1 MLASR
6 GELEAG
12 GPLTRDPSNIRSPAV
27 RAFFME
33 EYLERIRLERFN
45 MGESGARSLTTEEL
59 LVGVG
64 LSREQIARE
73 FLAMELR
80 NSPNW
85 GRDDLRDSVA
95 ALHPGARRENVLI
108 TTGTSEALL
117 LLFRHL
123 RPRRVALAMPAFQ
136 ALYEIPATLGAEI
149 VRLPIRWDD
158 RGAPYVDRD
167 EWRALLDRA
176 RPDCLVLNSPHNPS
190 GLVLDP
196 GLCEEL
202 LDFALS
208 TGAAVIGDEHY
219 RFHASE
225 HELLGP
231 TVYRPGGRVFVTGSF
246 IKCLGCTGLRI
257 GWCVG
262 DHGSLASMQND
273 KNYTTHTVAP
283 IVEWIA
289 HEVMRRVDSPILG
302 RMRAEWIE
310 NRRALG
316 DFLASAPRLE
326 GVPPAGGFV
335 TCVGVRGARDPADV
349 EAAARAL
356 AAERVFLLGLD
367 KMEAT
372 GDGDPG
378 ATGLRRGLGFRLGLG
393 LPPADFREAL
403 VRIGRALSPGAAGR

>member
-1 MLASR
+1 
-6 GELEAG
+6 
-12 GPLTRDPSNIRSPAV
+12 
-27 RAFFME
+27 ME
-33 EYLERIRLERFN
+33 EYLEGIRLERFN
-45 MGESGARSLTTEEL
+45 MSESGARFVTTEEL
-59 LVGVG
+59 LLGVG
-64 LSREQIARE
+64 LTREQIAHE
-73 FLAMELR
+73 FLAMDLR

-85 GRDDLRDSVA
+85 GRDELRDSVA
-95 ALHPGARRENVLI
+95 ALHPGAQRENVLI

-117 LLFRHL
+117 LLFRYL

-149 VRLPIRWDD
+149 VRLPIRWDA
-158 RGAPYVDRD
+158 RGAPYIDRD
-167 EWRALLDRA
+167 EWRALLDRS
-176 RPDCLVLNSPHNPS
+176 RPDCLILNSPHNPS

-208 TGAAVIGDEHY
+208 TGATVVGDEHY
-219 RFHASE
+219 RFQASE
-225 HELLGP
+225 QELLGP

-262 DHGSLASMQND
+262 DHAALASMQND

-283 IVEWIA
+283 IVEWMA
-289 HEVMRRVDSPILG
+289 HEVMRRVDTPILR

-316 DFLASAPRLE
+316 AFLASASYLE
-326 GVPPAGGFV
+326 GVAPAGGFV
-335 TCVGVRGARDPADV
+335 TCVSVPGAREPSEI

-356 AAERVFLLGLD
+356 VAERVFLLGLD
-367 KMEAT
+367 KMEAAT
-372 GDGDPG
+372 TGDPG
-378 ATGLRRGLGFRLGLG
+378 DPGDPGVTGLGRGLGFRLGLG
-393 LPPADFREAL
+393 LPPADFREGLA
-403 VRIGRALSPGAAGR
+403 RIERALSPGPASR